1 MKSITSLI
9 ASCSMA
15 VALFGVSSLQA
26 AVVLPGTL
34 DIDFRDASWAG
45 ANGNQTFT
53 VGGITANAFATSLIT
68 GGSLSAVLGQTPVD
82 GTGVNRTG
90 GLLAGLDD
98 PNEVEINERLEL
110 QFAGGSGLSL
120 AGVWLTNLFLD
131 DSVLLPGNQTETA
144 LVQLT
149 LLDSTIVNF
158 VVPGSE
164 INGNFFLDF
173 GANRNVSK
181 IDFRSSGAI
190 SDYSVA
196 GFSVPEGGSTLAVLG
211 LALVGLAGM
220 TSYQR
225 RLAM

>member
-1 MKSITSLI
+1 MKTITSI
-9 ASCSMA
+9 MASCSMA

-34 DIDFRDASWAG
+34 DIDFRDASWED

-53 VGGITANAFATSLIT
+53 VGGITANAFATSVL
-68 GGSLSAVLGQTPVD
+68 GGSLNAVLGRTVVD
-82 GTGVNRTG
+82 GVGVNRTG
-90 GLLAGLDD
+90 GLFPGSDD
-98 PNEVEINERLEL
+98 PNEVEVNERLEL

>member
-1 MKSITSLI
+1 
-9 ASCSMA
+9 MA
-15 VALFGVSSLQA
+15 VALWGVSSLQA

-34 DIDFRDASWAG
+34 DIDFRDVSWAG
-45 ANGNQTFT
+45 ATNAQTFT
-53 VGGITANAFATSLIT
+53 VGGITANAFATSIIGT
-68 GGSLSAVLGQTPVD
+68 SLSAVLRQTSID
-82 GTGVNRTG
+82 GVGVNRTG
-90 GLLAGLDD
+90 GLGAGFDD
-98 PNEVEINERLEL
+98 PNEVEVNERLEI

-158 VVPGSE
+158 TVPGSE
-164 INGNFFLDF
+164 INGNFFFDF

-181 IDFRSSGAI
+181 IDFRSPGVI

-196 GFSVPEGGSTLAVLG
+196 GFSVPEGGSTLLVLG
-211 LALVGLAGM
+211 MALVGLAGM